1 MQFGE
6 NYGYLGGTSNTD
18 SVETTLNRVEK
29 ELRKIKGVSNVTVTY
44 SGACGFYFIDHESLK
59 WKSDGTGVSGVQIF
73 TIDEAKNPVND
84 GSVVEG
90 NAGRLEGL
98 ECYIVNWEYEVETGE
113 WIEQFDINPG
123 DKIDLHNF
131 VTWGKEV
138 KEENI
143 SQIEVKAV
151 LREHPIKDYLGTFEN
166 IVFMSEEGFWQ
177 LASEQ
182 SIEVKEYETETGEIF
197 LNMDE
202 DCDVSKVKEVVEKN
216 GMVLVDPMEEERQ
229 SASQVKTVKF
239 IVNVILVLVTLISAM
254 NVFNSMES
262 NFILREKERKIMRA
276 IGMSAKQY
284 RKMILL
290 EGMLSAT
297 ISILLGTVIGLGFGY
312 GIYRLV
318 LFSVEGM
325 KYALPVGSIL
335 GAGAGILLL
344 TLGTC
349 FGGMKKEIEWK
360 SAN

>member
-1 MQFGE
+1 
-6 NYGYLGGTSNTD
+6 
-18 SVETTLNRVEK
+18 
-29 ELRKIKGVSNVTVTY
+29 
-44 SGACGFYFIDHESLK
+44 
-59 WKSDGTGVSGVQIF
+59 
-73 TIDEAKNPVND
+73 
-84 GSVVEG
+84 
-90 NAGRLEGL
+90 
-98 ECYIVNWEYEVETGE
+98 
-113 WIEQFDINPG
+113 
-123 DKIDLHNF
+123 
-131 VTWGKEV
+131 
-138 KEENI
+138 
-143 SQIEVKAV
+143 
-151 LREHPIKDYLGTFEN
+151 
-166 IVFMSEEGFWQ
+166 MSEEGFWQ

-182 SIEVKEYETETGEIF
+182 SIEVKEYETETGNIF

-239 IVNVILVLVTLISAM
+239 IVNVILVLVTLISTM